1 MEAPICN
8 RTLCTDSEIEDR
20 EITNDNGMQ
29 NIDTSTL
36 DVNTVD
42 DCFNNMKKV
51 TYGVRVLAKLIDDV
65 SCDDPEY
72 VEECNELITD
82 QRIVEEETCE
92 LPSCEGVNDDPFKPC
107 FQCEDLRSRSEL
119 PYYAYSYIDRQSG
132 EKFQVT
138 RPSRRVVCRRG
149 PAGRRRC
156 RLRVSRAMQLRQTQY
171 GPSLQ
176 FVQAE

>member
-1 MEAPICN
+1 MKI
-8 RTLCTDSEIEDR
+8 
-20 EITNDNGMQ
+20 
-29 NIDTSTL
+29 
-36 DVNTVD
+36 
-42 DCFNNMKKV
+42 NNKILFS
-51 TYGVRVLAKLIDDV
+51 Y
-65 SCDDPEY
+65 
-72 VEECNELITD
+72 
-82 QRIVEEETCE
+82 
-92 LPSCEGVNDDPFKPC
+92 SCEGVNDDPFKPC
-107 FQCEDLRSRSEL
+107 FQCEDVTSRSEL

-176 FVQAE
+176 FVQAEQYLSTDDLDILRYYVKLKRYLLKKRI